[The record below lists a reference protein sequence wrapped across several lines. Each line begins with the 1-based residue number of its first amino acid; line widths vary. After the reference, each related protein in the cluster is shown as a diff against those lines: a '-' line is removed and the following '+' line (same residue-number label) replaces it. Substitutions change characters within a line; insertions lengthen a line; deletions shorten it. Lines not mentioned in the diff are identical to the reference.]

1 MSSSTFQKPPIL
13 DAPMLNVPGLDKEKP
28 IVLESV
34 DMKAFISGF
43 VTKTTLVMVFRNPH
57 NRLLEGNRN
66 LFSFFLGVYKVKNLV
81 FLTNCFSR

>member
-1 MSSSTFQKPPIL
+1 MSSSTFKKPPIL
-13 DAPMLNVPGLDKEKP
+13 DAPVLDVPGLDKEKP

-57 NRLLEGNRN
+57 NRLLEGKPHP
-66 LFSFFLGVYKVKNLV
+66 FIFLCTFKK
-81 FLTNCFSR
+81 